1 MVGPVGH
8 YVQRSSCSNR
18 SNGGRPSHPAPR
30 DAVYHGGGPRRLDAG
45 IALMPKKPPTIAFA
59 TRALL
64 GALLAFVCT
73 AAHAAPAAGARA
85 PKEPLIIQVLDW
97 RGFGLV
103 LQASAPIVPE
113 VFALSAP
120 HRFVV
125 DLPVAEFA
133 DPALSRTIP
142 IGKDGIKQVRMARQ
156 ANGAIRLVFDCEG
169 APAFQ
174 VMQLGDKA
182 TLVVARAGQH
192 DAALAAMVRDAADD
206 AGGAD
211 GQELRGI
218 WAREQGD
225 QITLHVGGPKDFQY
239 VLFQEAPDRMKLRVP
254 RGKYQGLLP
263 PRGKLL
269 ERAEVKAAADGWT
282 MDIDLADGHYE
293 VRETRDPEGGVTLVW
308 ERVEPRARAGR
319 PLVVIDPG
327 HGGAD
332 PGAIGPG
339 GRREKEVC
347 LSLGHALRAAL
358 SRRGLNAILTRGA
371 DAEVHLAPRLAMV
384 ERWHAD
390 LFVSLHANSHTTND
404 ASGLETYW
412 REPASQAFA
421 ETVHRTV
428 TTLLRRPDRGTK
440 QEKLYVLRHTR
451 VPSLLLESG
460 FISNPGEE
468 RLLDDPD
475 FQAQT
480 AFAIASGIENY
491 LVGPSLGCEPR
502 SPSSLVV
509 HVP

>member
-1 MVGPVGH
+1 MSKTP
-8 YVQRSSCSNR
+8 
-18 SNGGRPSHPAPR
+18 PPFA
-30 DAVYHGGGPRRLDAG
+30 
-45 IALMPKKPPTIAFA
+45 IAY
-59 TRALL
+59 RALL
-64 GALLAFVCT
+64 GALLALTCT
-73 AAHAAPAAGARA
+73 AAHAAPVAGLRAPAAG
-85 PKEPLIIQVLDW
+85 KEPLIIQVLDW

-113 VFALSAP
+113 VFALNAP

-142 IGKDGIKQVRMARQ
+142 VGKDGIKQVRMARQ

-192 DAALAAMVRDAADD
+192 DAALTAMVRAATDD
-206 AGGAD
+206 AGGVGGPAS
-211 GQELRGI
+211 QELRGI
-218 WAREQGD
+218 WAREQD
-225 QITLHVGGPKDFQY
+225 DKVTLHVGGPKDFKY
-239 VLFQEAPDRMKLRVP
+239 VLFQASPDRMKLRVP

-263 PRGKLL
+263 ARGKLL
-269 ERAEVKAAADGWT
+269 ERAEMKAGADGWT
-282 MDIDLADGHYE
+282 MDIDLKDGHYE
-293 VRETRDPEGGVTLVW
+293 LHETRDPEGGVTLVW
-308 ERVEPRARAGR
+308 ERVEPRARADR

-347 LSLGHALRAAL
+347 LALGHALRSSL

-371 DAEVHLAPRLAMV
+371 DAEVHLAPRLALV
-384 ERWHAD
+384 ERWRAD
-390 LFVSLHANSHTTND
+390 LFVSLHANSHTTGD

-412 REPASQAFA
+412 REPASQIFA

-428 TTLLRRPDRGTK
+428 ATLLRRPDRGTK
-440 QEKLYVLRHTR
+440 QEKLYVLRHPR

-460 FISNPGEE
+460 FISNAGEE
-468 RLLDDPD
+468 RLLDDPE

-480 AFAIASGIENY
+480 AFAIAAGIENY
-491 LVGPSLGCEPR
+491 LMGPSLGSSPR

-509 HVP
+509 HAP

>member
-1 MVGPVGH
+1 M
-8 YVQRSSCSNR
+8 SKNR
-18 SNGGRPSHPAPR
+18 
-30 DAVYHGGGPRRLDAG
+30 
-45 IALMPKKPPTIAFA
+45 PTIAFA
-59 TRALL
+59 ARALL
-64 GALLAFVCT
+64 GALLALTCT
-73 AAHAAPAAGARA
+73 AAYAAPVAGVRA

-103 LQASAPIVPE
+103 LQASAPITPE
-113 VFALSAP
+113 VFALDAP
-120 HRFVV
+120 HRFVL
-125 DLPVAEFA
+125 DLPAAEFA

-142 IGKDGIKQVRMARQ
+142 VAKDGIRQVRMAKQ
-156 ANGAIRLVFDCEG
+156 ANGAIRLVLDCEG
-169 APAFQ
+169 SPAFQ

-192 DAALAAMVRDAADD
+192 DAALAAMVRAAADD
-206 AGGAD
+206 SGGPG

-225 QITLHVGGPKDFQY
+225 KLTLHVGGGSGPANPLKY
-239 VLFQEAPDRMKLRVP
+239 VLFQASPDRMKLRVP

-263 PRGKLL
+263 QRGKLL
-269 ERAEVKAAADGWT
+269 ERAEVKAASDGWT
-282 MDIDLADGHYE
+282 MDIDLKDGHYE
-293 VRETRDPEGGVTLVW
+293 LLEARDPDGGVTLTW

-347 LSLGHALRAAL
+347 LALGHTLRAAL
-358 SRRGLNAILTRGA
+358 NRRGINAILTRGA
-371 DAEVHLAPRLAMV
+371 DAEVHLAPRLALV
-384 ERWHAD
+384 ERWRAD
-390 LFVSLHANSHTTND
+390 LFVSLHANSHTTGD
-404 ASGLETYW
+404 ATGLETYW

-421 ETVHRTV
+421 ETVHRAV
-428 TTLLRRPDRGTK
+428 ATLLRRPDRGTK
-440 QEKLYVLRHTR
+440 QEKLYVLRHPR

-468 RLLDDPD
+468 RLLDDAD

-480 AFAIASGIENY
+480 AFAIATGVEQY
-491 LVGPSLGCEPR
+491 LAQPSLGFAPQA
-502 SPSSLVV
+502 PSSLAA
-509 HVP
+509 HAP